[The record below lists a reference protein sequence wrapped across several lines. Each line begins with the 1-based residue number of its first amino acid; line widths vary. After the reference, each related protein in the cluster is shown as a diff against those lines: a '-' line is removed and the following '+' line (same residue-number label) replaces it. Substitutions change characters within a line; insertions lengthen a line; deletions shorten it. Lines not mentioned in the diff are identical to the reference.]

1 MMDIQKAIENLKRN
15 GFTVRYFETA
25 QEAADHMVSALH
37 GKTVGIGGSKTV
49 EALGLYDR
57 LCAENTV
64 YWHWRQPGEQAR
76 ACAANA
82 QVYLSSANAI
92 SETGEIVNIDGTG
105 NRLAATI
112 YGHETL
118 YILAG
123 VNKLVPDLPAAIDRA
138 RNIAAPLNARRLGC
152 KTPCVLSEPMRCHD
166 CRSPERICNGFAVLA
181 RPMGGI
187 GTTEVVL
194 IGEAL
199 GY

>member
-1 MMDIQKAIENLKRN
+1 MDIQKTIENLKRN
-15 GFTVRYFETA
+15 GFAARYFETA
-25 QEAADHMVSALH
+25 QEAADYMVSALH
-37 GKTVGIGGSKTV
+37 GKTVGIGGSMTV

-57 LCAENTV
+57 LCAGSTV
-64 YWHWRQPGEQAR
+64 YWHWKQPGDQAH
-76 ACAANA
+76 ALAATA

-92 SETGEIVNIDGTG
+92 SETGEIVNIDGVG

-123 VNKLVPDLPAAIDRA
+123 INKLAPDLPAAIDRA
-138 RNIAAPLNARRLGC
+138 RNIAAPLNARMLGC
-152 KTPCVLSEPMRCHD
+152 KTPCALSEPMRCHD
-166 CRSPERICNGFAVLA
+166 CRSPERICKGFGILA

-187 GTTEVVL
+187 GTTEVIL